1 MEVNIDGS
9 FDYKTRKGR
18 VGGLF
23 RDNKG
28 NCIRG
33 FHGRISVN
41 NPLEAELT
49 ALYFGLKITLKMAL
63 PKLVIA
69 TDSILLA
76 SMFNNLLNIDN
87 PADTNL
93 IHMCRNLLQMLGNT
107 LVYHEG
113 RTSNRAADRLAKEGR
128 RMNNNQ
134 LFEEWTVTPLFIY
147 RTIDIDKEATYFD
160 GSLQT
165 VLMNARNITST
176 ACNIAT
182 NYNNSV
188 PQSMTVAMY
197 DAY

>member
-1 MEVNIDGS
+1 MIFLLIGS
-9 FDYKTRKGR
+9 LRCQRLEMQVVWLSCGTTPSWNWMKLPPQT
-18 VGGLF
+18 
-23 RDNKG
+23 NK
-28 NCIRG
+28 
-33 FHGRISVN
+33 FKQLS
-41 NPLEAELT
+41 
-49 ALYFGLKITLKMAL
+49 
-63 PKLVIA
+63 
-69 TDSILLA
+69 
-76 SMFNNLLNIDN
+76 
-87 PADTNL
+87 
-93 IHMCRNLLQMLGNT
+93 RNLLQMLGNT

-113 RTSNRAADRLAKEGR
+113 RTSNRAADRLAKEGT

-147 RTIDIDKEATYFD
+147 RTIDIDKEETYFD